1 MTEGSGVREL
11 RVAVTVRDYDAAK
24 AFYRDVLGLTEVETF
39 EGPEGRGV
47 VLAAGR
53 ATLELLDEAEAA
65 RVDQLEVGRRVAGH
79 IRLALEVDDSAAVTE
94 RLAAAGATVL
104 GPPKPTP
111 WGHVNAR
118 VAAAEDLQ
126 LTLFSPEDAGAD
138 PT

>member
-39 EGPEGRGV
+39 EGPDGRGV

-118 VAAAEDLQ
+118 LAAPEDLQ
-126 LTLFSPEDAGAD
+126 LTLFSLEAGRD
-138 PT
+138 QT